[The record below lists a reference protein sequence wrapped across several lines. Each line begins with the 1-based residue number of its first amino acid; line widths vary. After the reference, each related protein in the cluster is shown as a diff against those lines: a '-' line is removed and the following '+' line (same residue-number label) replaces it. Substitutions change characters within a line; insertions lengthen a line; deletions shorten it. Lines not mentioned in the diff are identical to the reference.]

1 MIVPTYRAILWTA
14 PLIGAASGVIGVLA
28 SRALAVAAGPSI
40 VLAATAFFALALGV
54 SKLRGLPLNRVAIP
68 VETAE
73 DARIA

>member
-1 MIVPTYRAILWTA
+1 
-14 PLIGAASGVIGVLA
+14 VLA

-40 VLAATAFFALALGV
+40 VIAATAFFALALGI

-73 DARIA
+73 DARTA